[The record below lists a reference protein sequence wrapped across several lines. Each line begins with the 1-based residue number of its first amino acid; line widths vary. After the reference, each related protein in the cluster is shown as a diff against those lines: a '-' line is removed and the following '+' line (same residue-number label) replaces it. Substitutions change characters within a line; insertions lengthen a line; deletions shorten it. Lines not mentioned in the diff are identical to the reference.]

1 MSPEENPQTQQI
13 SFLLSD
19 FNVRLRDLEERNR
32 TIKERV
38 LLLGKNLISLKDD
51 LHEELKQLKTQTNQF
66 QEQLE
71 KLTHAT
77 NNFASGT
84 EKFARKDDMLIIE
97 RMLKDFQ
104 PLDFV
109 REKDVEE
116 IIDDKLKEKQNTKIK
131 RKIK

>member
-116 IIDDKLKEKQNTKIK
+116 IIDDKLKEKKNKKIK
-131 RKIK
+131 RKNK

>member
-38 LLLGKNLISLKDD
+38 LLLEKNLISLKDD